1 MAKMRV
7 NPGILARI
15 NEIYSGKLE
24 KKRGNPG
31 IQVRKQKINS
41 GELEEKRENPGIQVT
56 KIINEIL
63 ETKVRKKQK
72 YDKTNSSRSFI
83 SAAKVGA
90 GDGGGCAGNR
100 GFDGYIESEY
110 G

>member
-7 NPGILARI
+7 DPGIFARI
-15 NEIYSGKLE
+15 NEINSGRLE

-31 IQVRKQKINS
+31 ICSEKAKKQ
-41 GELEEKRENPGIQVT
+41 
-56 KIINEIL
+56 
-63 ETKVRKKQK
+63 RKKQK
-72 YDKTNSSRSFI
+72 YDKTNSSRSLI

-90 GDGGGCAGNR
+90 GDGGGCAGYR

>member
-1 MAKMRV
+1 VIFSGSFGKKM
-7 NPGILARI
+7 
-15 NEIYSGKLE
+15 
-24 KKRGNPG
+24 GNPG
-31 IQVRKQKINS
+31 IK
-41 GELEEKRENPGIQVT
+41 VT

-72 YDKTNSSRSFI
+72 YDKTNSSRSLI

-90 GDGGGCAGNR
+90 GDGGGCAGYR